1 MMNAYEQSY
10 STKVGLI
17 WHGYTGMIL
26 GRSGNTRSEVE
37 LDIWP
42 KCMYSLAAEI
52 SLVKDLFLS
61 MLDESEPSGNP
72 H

>member
-1 MMNAYEQSY
+1 
-10 STKVGLI
+10 
-17 WHGYTGMIL
+17 MIL